1 MCQSLYISGLH
12 LWMCCQNDLHEA
24 HAAIS
29 GKSQGKKLETYGRSM
44 RQGPFR
50 MHMSK
55 VSKYHRSHCGT
66 NRSWSGTQ
74 EVSHTQS
81 CHHCRQLILQLTLQV
96 LILVWG
102 CHVHCRI
109 FSCIPGLYSLTPVS
123 SLLPAVTTKK
133 ISIYCPMSSS
143 VGAGCK
149 FTHW

>member
-12 LWMCCQNDLHEA
+12 LWMCYQNDLHEA

-29 GKSQGKKLETYGRSM
+29 GKSKGKKLETYARSM

-55 VSKYHRSHCGT
+55 LSKYHKSHCGT

-81 CHHCRQLILQLTLQV
+81 RHHCRAWF
-96 LILVWG
+96 LILVWD

-109 FSCIPGLYSLTPVS
+109 FSCIPGLYSLTPVPAP
-123 SLLPAVTTKK
+123 LPAVTTKK
-133 ISIYCPMSSS
+133 ISIYCLMSSW
-143 VGAGCK
+143 GRGMQIYPLIR
-149 FTHW
+149 TILL